1 MHTPNKSYESKPN
14 QQEDCREGYAATQS
28 VPDANRDPELS
39 ENYNFTTELRE
50 KGYVGFWRKRD
61 QTCYEPTAVEL
72 NVADYFNA
80 IQNTLNGVLNR
91 LFEKR
96 SQLPGETITITNRIE
111 TSATT
116 LTCGCCLMTC
126 MKLTNHKPLGNLRSI
141 PIPSG
146 FAFAIQQLGIVNV
159 ADSPQER
166 IFIPCFPNTVH
177 INGVP
182 NAQAHLW
189 NPNAYAQAIEYAT
202 TLGLHFAAVD
212 LRNKYGS
219 AWWLFR
225 QTYEEEIFELEC
237 SIPEVNFTKSH
248 GRDTLPVPQWQRA

>member
-1 MHTPNKSYESKPN
+1 MSISGFEPIETNDKS
-14 QQEDCREGYAATQS
+14 A
-28 VPDANRDPELS
+28 

-61 QTCYEPTAVEL
+61 QACYEPTAVEL

-111 TSATT
+111 TSATI
-116 LTCGCCLMTC
+116 LACGCCLMTYHEA
-126 MKLTNHKPLGNLRSI
+126 HKPQAIRQSQKHPDTLRLCLCNPTIRNS
-141 PIPSG
+141 
-146 FAFAIQQLGIVNV
+146 
-159 ADSPQER
+159 
-166 IFIPCFPNTVH
+166 H

-182 NAQAHLW
+182 NAQARLW
-189 NPNAYAQAIEYAT
+189 NPNAYAQAVEYAT
-202 TLGLHFAAVD
+202 TLGLHFATVD

-237 SIPEVNFTKSH
+237 SIPEVNFTKAMAVTHSLFLN
-248 GRDTLPVPQWQRA
+248 GNELNPS